1 MTPGQ
6 DARTENSS
14 GSAGSSNATSY
25 DAAISTSNSD
35 SDGPGSYAPPNLT
48 RRVSRSSLFTLGGY
62 GASQVVRLASN
73 LVLARILAPADFGL
87 MVLVNVFIQGLQMF
101 SDFGVGPSI
110 IQNKRGDDPRFLD
123 TAWTIQVVRGLALA
137 AASWLAAPLVTD
149 WYDEP
154 RLCAL
159 IQVAGLT
166 ALIAGFESTRL
177 STAFRHM
184 QLGRRTLIDLAAQ
197 AVSML
202 VMIAWAVVSPTVW
215 SLVAGGIA
223 SGVAKVALSHL
234 ALPGHADRFGFER
247 AAYRELVSFG
257 KWIFV
262 STAITFLAMQIDRL
276 LLGHMVP
283 LDQLGVYGTAQ
294 QLAALP
300 MLISVMMASAIV
312 YPVLAAAV
320 RSDPSTVGA
329 LTLRIREV
337 LLPCGLF
344 AILGLALLAPG
355 FFRTLYDDRYAEA
368 SWIVVALM
376 VPLWFLILTQ
386 SADRALLAL
395 GDSRALAMC
404 NAASL
409 LGKVAGCVVGFQLG
423 GLQGFILGLTVGTIA
438 GHLVLQWLLRRH
450 GIRIWKQDAR
460 YTLRALAL
468 GVVGVLFPRAMVV
481 ELGERWRTTVEI
493 AAALLV
499 LLPAGWMTW
508 KQVRR
513 NWPIR

>member
-1 MTPGQ
+1 M
-6 DARTENSS
+6 SS
-14 GSAGSSNATSY
+14 
-25 DAAISTSNSD
+25 DPDD
-35 SDGPGSYAPPNLT
+35 SGPSQPPNLT
-48 RRVSRSSLFTLGGY
+48 QRVSRSSLFTLGGY
-62 GASQVVRLASN
+62 GTSQVVRLASN

-110 IQNKRGDDPRFLD
+110 IQSKRGDDPRFLD
-123 TAWTIQVVRGLALA
+123 TAWTIQVGRGLILA
-137 AASWLAAPLVTD
+137 GASWLAAPLVAD

-166 ALIAGFESTRL
+166 AVIAGFESTKL
-177 STAFRHM
+177 STAYRHM
-184 QLGRRTLIDLAAQ
+184 QLGRRTVIDLAAQ
-197 AVSML
+197 AVSMV
-202 VMIAWAVVSPTVW
+202 VMIAWALVSPTVW

-223 SGVAKVALSHL
+223 SGVAKVVLSHL
-234 ALPGHADRFGFER
+234 ALPGHADRFGFEK
-247 AAYRELVSFG
+247 AAYRELVAFG

-329 LTLRIREV
+329 LTRRIREV

-386 SADRALLAL
+386 SADRALMAL
-395 GDSRALAMC
+395 GDTRALAIC

-409 LGKVAGCVVGFQLG
+409 VGKLAGCLVGFRLG
-423 GLQGFILGLTVGTIA
+423 GLQGFILGLTAGTVA
-438 GHLVLQWLLRRH
+438 GHLVVQWMLGRH
-450 GIRIWKQDAR
+450 GISIWRQDAR
-460 YTLRALAL
+460 YSCIALAL
-468 GVVGVLFPRAMVV
+468 GVVGVLLPRAAVAQ
-481 ELGERWRTTVEI
+481 LGEGWRTPAEI
-493 AAALLV
+493 AVALLV
-499 LLPAGWMTW
+499 LVPGGLMMW
-508 KQVRR
+508 KHVRGH
-513 NWPIR
+513 WPP